1 MRRFSCLRF
10 VSIYARP
17 SHEAVV
23 GAAYNG
29 PHVLPTH
36 FFPIMPMSFV
46 LPPLRRFRL
55 APLALSC
62 ALLIPGAAWSQT
74 AAPAKAPAAAP
85 AAATAPAD
93 GTPAAST
100 TEGVSTLSSIP
111 VPALGA
117 KAWLTLDATSGQI
130 IAAQNPKEAVEP
142 ASLTKLMSAY
152 VIFEAIESGR
162 LKLDQTVHI
171 SPKAWKTEGSRMFV
185 NPNTEVPVD
194 ELLQGMLV
202 QSGNDAT
209 VALAEAVAGSESAF
223 TALMNQQAKA
233 LGMTHTH
240 FMNSTG
246 LPDPDHMTTV
256 EDLAILARALVQRFP
271 QFRHYD
277 SQKEFTY
284 NNIKQSNRNRL
295 LWADSTVDGLK
306 TGHTQSAGYCLVA
319 TALRDGRRVVSV
331 LVGAASDAARTESS
345 LKLLNWSFKNFDTV
359 KLLDK
364 SKPAVSARVWEGAF
378 ETADLGVGQPL
389 WVTVPRGQADH
400 IKTEARY
407 TQPLMAPLTE
417 GDQAGTLIVT
427 LDGKVLKQMPL
438 QVMHSVAQAGFFGR
452 LVDKV
457 RLMFH

>member
-1 MRRFSCLRF
+1 MRL
-10 VSIYARP
+10 P
-17 SHEAVV
+17 
-23 GAAYNG
+23 
-29 PHVLPTH
+29 LPT
-36 FFPIMPMSFV
+36 
-46 LPPLRRFRL
+46 LRRFRL

-62 ALLIPGAAWSQT
+62 ALLVPSAAWS
-74 AAPAKAPAAAP
+74 ADAPSAPAPAAAEAP
-85 AAATAPAD
+85 AATA
-93 GTPAAST
+93 
-100 TEGVSTLSSIP
+100 TEGVSALSNIP
-111 VPALGA
+111 LPTLGA
-117 KAWLTLDATSGQI
+117 KAWLTLDATSGQV
-130 IAAQNPKEAVEP
+130 IAAQNPKAAVEP

-152 VIFEAIESGR
+152 VIFEALESGR
-162 LKLDQTVHI
+162 LKLDQKVHV
-171 SPKAWKTEGSRMFV
+171 SEKAWKTEGSRMFI
-185 NPNTEVPVD
+185 NPNTDVLVD
-194 ELLQGMLV
+194 DLLQGMLV

-223 TALMNQQAKA
+223 AALMNQQAKA

-240 FMNSTG
+240 FVNSTG

-271 QFRHYD
+271 QYRHYD
-277 SQKEFTY
+277 SQREYTY

-295 LWADSTVDGLK
+295 LWADPTVDGLK

-331 LVGAASDAARTESS
+331 LVGAASDAARTENS

-364 SKPAVSARVWEGAF
+364 SKPAVAARVWEG
-378 ETADLGVGQPL
+378 ESDTADLGVVQPL
-389 WVTVPRGQADH
+389 WITVPRGQGDQ

-417 GDQAGTLIVT
+417 GDQAGTLVVS
-427 LDGKVLKQMPL
+427 LEGKTLKQVPL
-438 QVMHSVAQAGFFGR
+438 LVMHSVPQAGFFGR

-457 RLMFH
+457 RLMFE

>member
-1 MRRFSCLRF
+1 MRSAL
-10 VSIYARP
+10 P
-17 SHEAVV
+17 S
-23 GAAYNG
+23 
-29 PHVLPTH
+29 
-36 FFPIMPMSFV
+36 F
-46 LPPLRRFRL
+46 RRFRL

-62 ALLIPGAAWSQT
+62 ALLIPGAAWSQA
-74 AAPAKAPAAAP
+74 AAPAKAPATAP
-85 AAATAPAD
+85 AASPTEGAPAA
-93 GTPAAST
+93 PT
-100 TEGVSTLSSIP
+100 TEGVSAFSNIP
-111 VPALGA
+111 LPTLGA

-130 IAAQNPKEAVEP
+130 IAAQNPKDAVEP

-152 VIFEAIESGR
+152 VIFEAIEGGR
-162 LKLDQTVHI
+162 LKLDQMVHI

-185 NPNTEVPVD
+185 NPNTEVSVD
-194 ELLQGMLV
+194 DLLQGMLV

-223 TALMNQQAKA
+223 AALMNQQAKA

-240 FMNSTG
+240 FVNSTG

-256 EDLAILARALVQRFP
+256 EDLATLARALVQRYP

-284 NNIKQSNRNRL
+284 NKIKQSNRNRL

-364 SKPAVSARVWEGAF
+364 SKPAVSARVWEGASD
-378 ETADLGVGQPL
+378 TADLGVAQPL
-389 WVTVPRGQADH
+389 WATVPRGQADKL
-400 IKTEARY
+400 KTEARY
-407 TQPLMAPLTE
+407 AQPLMAPLTE
-417 GDQAGTLIVT
+417 GAEAGTLIVT
-427 LDGKVLKQMPL
+427 LDGKVLRQVPL
-438 QVMHSVAQAGFFGR
+438 QVMHSVPQAGFFGR

-457 RLMFH
+457 RLMFQ

>member
-1 MRRFSCLRF
+1 MGLTFCL
-10 VSIYARP
+10 P
-17 SHEAVV
+17 
-23 GAAYNG
+23 
-29 PHVLPTH
+29 L
-36 FFPIMPMSFV
+36 FFLTMPMRSALPSF
-46 LPPLRRFRL
+46 RRFRL

-62 ALLIPGAAWSQT
+62 ALLIPGAAWSQA
-74 AAPAKAPAAAP
+74 AAPAKAPATAPVASPTEGAP
-85 AAATAPAD
+85 AAP
-93 GTPAAST
+93 T
-100 TEGVSTLSSIP
+100 TEGVSAFSNIP
-111 VPALGA
+111 LPTLGA

-130 IAAQNPKEAVEP
+130 IAAQNPKDAVEP

-152 VIFEAIESGR
+152 VIFEAIEGGR
-162 LKLDQTVHI
+162 LKLDQMVHI

-185 NPNTEVPVD
+185 NPNTEVSVD
-194 ELLQGMLV
+194 DLLQGMLV

-223 TALMNQQAKA
+223 AALMNQQAKA

-240 FMNSTG
+240 FVNSTG

-256 EDLAILARALVQRFP
+256 EDLATLARALVQRYP

-284 NNIKQSNRNRL
+284 NKIKQSNRNRL

-331 LVGAASDAARTESS
+331 LVGAASDAARTESN

-364 SKPAVSARVWEGAF
+364 SKPAVSARVWEGASD
-378 ETADLGVGQPL
+378 TADLGVAQPL
-389 WVTVPRGQADH
+389 WATVPRGQADKL
-400 IKTEARY
+400 KTEARY

-417 GDQAGTLIVT
+417 GAEAGTLIVT
-427 LDGKVLKQMPL
+427 LDGKVLRQVPL
-438 QVMHSVAQAGFFGR
+438 QVMHSVPQAGFFGR

-457 RLMFH
+457 RLMFQ